1 MVMLH
6 WLVSR
11 PPSLIV
17 FSPSSML
24 QLGRSPV
31 FVARLVS
38 RTLLPVSTG
47 DAHPSEFSSSW
58 RSLSTELF
66 TALLLHICPIDV
78 LRRGADIPSRRRLR
92 SSLTDRLDV
101 RTTHITVADRSL
113 STAGPTLWNSLPN
126 DITSA
131 PSQTVFRRKL
141 KTYLFEGCFSYHTRT
156 LLLRHSGCNLL
167 EVFLT

>member
-1 MVMLH
+1 MLH

-24 QLGRSPV
+24 QLGRSQV

-47 DAHPSEFSSSW
+47 YAHPSEFSSSW

-66 TALLLHICPIDV
+66 TALLLNICPIYCV
-78 LRRGADIPSRRRLR
+78 ALLTLPSRRRLR
-92 SSLTDRLDV
+92 SSLTGRLDV
-101 RTTHITVADRSL
+101 RPSDLPRHCRRPLIFYCRPHAVQQFAKRHHICLVAASVL
-113 STAGPTLWNSLPN
+113 S
-126 DITSA
+126 
-131 PSQTVFRRKL
+131 
-141 KTYLFEGCFSYHTRT
+141 
-156 LLLRHSGCNLL
+156 
-167 EVFLT
+167 

>member
-1 MVMLH
+1 MLR

-38 RTLLPVSTG
+38 RTFLPVSTG
-47 DAHPSEFSSSW
+47 YAHPSEFSSNW

-66 TALLLHICPIDV
+66 TALLLHICPTYCV
-78 LRRGADIPSRRRLR
+78 ALLTSPSRRCLR

-101 RTTHITVADRSL
+101 RPTRLVTVGDRL
-113 STAGPTLWNSLPN
+113 FSTAGPTLWNSLPN

-131 PSQTVFRRKL
+131 SSLPVFRRKL
-141 KTYLFEGCFSYHTRT
+141 KTYLFQRSYPDI
-156 LLLRHSGCNLL
+156 
-167 EVFLT
+167 VIVP